1 MHHKSRSLGRLFFFP
16 IQESSLPAETMGG
29 KASWRVKP
37 GKSGWRFLLLPIG
50 NGKTALTA
58 VFPGKRLPHC
68 RRAALWDMGCRET
81 PKIAKCF
88 TGVKENWTPEQGNR
102 YPRNFPKRCFMTAT
116 AFRPVQGAFAAFF
129 SI

>member
-1 MHHKSRSLGRLFFFP
+1 
-16 IQESSLPAETMGG
+16 MGG

-68 RRAALWDMGCRET
+68 RRAALLNMGCRKHPKLPNVLLALKKIGHLNKET
-81 PKIAKCF
+81 VI
-88 TGVKENWTPEQGNR
+88 
-102 YPRNFPKRCFMTAT
+102 
-116 AFRPVQGAFAAFF
+116 PVI
-129 SI
+129 SRSDVS